1 MIQVTSKEVYSDSD
15 KYVHRLG
22 TESYFKRST
31 LLPGDTVDKFEEVDA
46 IPEETGTSY
55 NEEVNSMIRQR
66 YSLSEELAILRQRDT
81 KPEEFA
87 AYNEYAEYCKVEV
100 KNRKHENNDTF
111 NDLVDAGLQEREVH
125 SSGNDQDQHGI
136 R

>member
-1 MIQVTSKEVYSDSD
+1 MIQITSKEVYSDSG
-15 KYVHRLG
+15 KFVHRLG

-31 LLPGDTVDKFEEVDA
+31 LLPGDTVGKFEEVDE
-46 IPEETGTSY
+46 IPEETGTNY

-66 YSLSEELAILRQRDT
+66 YSLSEELAILRQRDS

-100 KNRKHENNDTF
+100 KRRMAEEQPSPGDGDEGQVLKIVNGKPTW
-111 NDLVDAGLQEREVH
+111 VDP
-125 SSGNDQDQHGI
+125 S
-136 R
+136 

>member
-1 MIQVTSKEVYSDSD
+1 MIQVTEKEIYSDSD

-31 LLPGDTVDKFEEVDA
+31 LLPRDTVDKFEEVDE

-87 AYNEYAEYCKVEV
+87 AYNEYAEECKSKV
-100 KNRKHENNDTF
+100 KAMMN
-111 NDLVDAGLQEREVH
+111 VQP
-125 SSGNDQDQHGI
+125 
-136 R
+136 

>member
-1 MIQVTSKEVYSDSD
+1 MIQVTGKEVYSDSD
-15 KYVHRLG
+15 KFVHRLG

-31 LLPGDTVDKFEEVDA
+31 LLPGDTVKKFEEVDA
-46 IPEETGTSY
+46 IPDQSINY

-87 AYNEYAEYCKVEV
+87 AYNEYAEECKAEV
-100 KNRKHENNDTF
+100 KRRMSMNP
-111 NDLVDAGLQEREVH
+111 
-125 SSGNDQDQHGI
+125 
-136 R
+136 

>member
-1 MIQVTSKEVYSDSD
+1 MIQVTDKEVYSDSD
-15 KYVHRLG
+15 KFVHRLG

-31 LLPGDTVDKFEEVDA
+31 LLPGDTADKFEEVDA
-46 IPEETGTSY
+46 IPEQPSFDY

-87 AYNEYAEYCKVEV
+87 VYNEYAEQCKAKV
-100 KNRKHENNDTF
+100 KAMMN
-111 NDLVDAGLQEREVH
+111 VQP
-125 SSGNDQDQHGI
+125 
-136 R
+136 

>member
-1 MIQVTSKEVYSDSD
+1 MIQVTGKEVYSDSD

-46 IPEETGTSY
+46 IPEQPSFDY

-87 AYNEYAEYCKVEV
+87 VYNEYAEQCKAEV
-100 KNRKHENNDTF
+100 KRRMIMNP
-111 NDLVDAGLQEREVH
+111 
-125 SSGNDQDQHGI
+125 
-136 R
+136 

>member
-1 MIQVTSKEVYSDSD
+1 MIQIQNNEVFSDQN

-46 IPEETGTSY
+46 IPDQSIDY
-55 NEEVNSMIRQR
+55 NEEVNNMIRQR

-87 AYNEYAEYCKVEV
+87 AYNEYAEECKSKV
-100 KNRKHENNDTF
+100 KAMMN
-111 NDLVDAGLQEREVH
+111 VQ
-125 SSGNDQDQHGI
+125 S
-136 R
+136 

>member
-1 MIQVTSKEVYSDSD
+1 MIQVTDKEVYSDSD

-87 AYNEYAEYCKVEV
+87 VYNGYAEECKSKV
-100 KNRKHENNDTF
+100 KAMMG
-111 NDLVDAGLQEREVH
+111 VQ
-125 SSGNDQDQHGI
+125 S
-136 R
+136 

>member
-1 MIQVTSKEVYSDSD
+1 MIQVTGKEVYSDSD

-125 SSGNDQDQHGI
+125 PSGNDQDQDGI

>member
-1 MIQVTSKEVYSDSD
+1 MIQVTGKEVYSDSD
-15 KYVHRLG
+15 KFVHRLG

-31 LLPGDTVDKFEEVDA
+31 LLPGDTVEKFEEVDA
-46 IPEETGTSY
+46 IPDQSINY

-87 AYNEYAEYCKVEV
+87 AYNEYAEECKAEV
-100 KNRKHENNDTF
+100 KRRMIMNP
-111 NDLVDAGLQEREVH
+111 
-125 SSGNDQDQHGI
+125 
-136 R
+136 

>member
-1 MIQVTSKEVYSDSD
+1 MIQITGKEVYSDSD
-15 KYVHRLG
+15 KYVHRLV

-46 IPEETGTSY
+46 VPEQPSIDY
-55 NEEVNSMIRQR
+55 NEEVNNMIRQR

-87 AYNEYAEYCKVEV
+87 AYNEYAEECKAKV
-100 KNRKHENNDTF
+100 KAMMN
-111 NDLVDAGLQEREVH
+111 VQ
-125 SSGNDQDQHGI
+125 S
-136 R
+136 

>member
-1 MIQVTSKEVYSDSD
+1 MIQVTDKEVYSDSD

-81 KPEEFA
+81 KPEEFTT
-87 AYNEYAEYCKVEV
+87 YNEYAEECKSKV
-100 KNRKHENNDTF
+100 KAMMG
-111 NDLVDAGLQEREVH
+111 V
-125 SSGNDQDQHGI
+125 
-136 R
+136 

>member
-15 KYVHRLG
+15 KFVHRLG

-46 IPEETGTSY
+46 IPEQPSFDY
-55 NEEVNSMIRQR
+55 NEEVNNMIRQR

-100 KNRKHENNDTF
+100 KNRTHENNDTF
-111 NDLVDAGLQEREVH
+111 NDLVDAGL
-125 SSGNDQDQHGI
+125 
-136 R
+136 

>member
-1 MIQVTSKEVYSDSD
+1 MIQVTDKEVYSDSD
-15 KYVHRLG
+15 KFVHRLG

-46 IPEETGTSY
+46 IPEETETSY

-87 AYNEYAEYCKVEV
+87 VYNEYAEQCKAEV
-100 KNRKHENNDTF
+100 KRRMIMNP
-111 NDLVDAGLQEREVH
+111 
-125 SSGNDQDQHGI
+125 
-136 R
+136 

>member
-1 MIQVTSKEVYSDSD
+1 MIQVTGKEVYSDSD

-46 IPEETGTSY
+46 VPEQSSFDY

-81 KPEEFA
+81 KPGEFA
-87 AYNEYAEYCKVEV
+87 VYNEYAEECKAKV
-100 KNRKHENNDTF
+100 KAMVN
-111 NDLVDAGLQEREVH
+111 VQP
-125 SSGNDQDQHGI
+125 
-136 R
+136 

>member
-1 MIQVTSKEVYSDSD
+1 MIQITNKEVYSDSD

-31 LLPGDTVDKFEEVDA
+31 LLPGDTADKFEEVDA
-46 IPEETGTSY
+46 VPEQPSFDY

-81 KPEEFA
+81 KPGEFA
-87 AYNEYAEYCKVEV
+87 VYNEYAEECKAKV
-100 KNRKHENNDTF
+100 KAMMN
-111 NDLVDAGLQEREVH
+111 VQP
-125 SSGNDQDQHGI
+125 
-136 R
+136 

>member
-31 LLPGDTVDKFEEVDA
+31 LLPGDTADKFEEVDA
-46 IPEETGTSY
+46 IPEETGISY

-87 AYNEYAEYCKVEV
+87 AYNEHAEECKSKV
-100 KNRKHENNDTF
+100 KAMMNVQ
-111 NDLVDAGLQEREVH
+111 L
-125 SSGNDQDQHGI
+125 
-136 R
+136 

>member
-1 MIQVTSKEVYSDSD
+1 MIQVTGKEVYSDSD

-46 IPEETGTSY
+46 IPDQSIDY
-55 NEEVNSMIRQR
+55 NEEVNGMIRQR
-66 YSLSEELAILRQRDT
+66 YSISEELAILRQRDT

-87 AYNEYAEYCKVEV
+87 AYNEYAEECKSKV
-100 KNRKHENNDTF
+100 KATMG
-111 NDLVDAGLQEREVH
+111 VQ
-125 SSGNDQDQHGI
+125 S
-136 R
+136 